1 MDETGNQI
9 AVFGRL
15 GSRPF
20 HRDEMEKFFVDWKGQ
35 QYRVS
40 DDVMKADFID
50 RPGGAKP
57 PVQADQAPAKTSAPP
72 RRDVTEQPAAQE
84 AGRQLVVDKL

>member
-1 MDETGNQI
+1 

-40 DDVMKADFID
+40 DAPVKADFVGLPD
-50 RPGGAKP
+50 QPKA
-57 PVQADQAPAKTSAPP
+57 PVQADDQNNKSGPP
-72 RRDVTEQPAAQE
+72 RRDA
-84 AGRQLVVDKL
+84 VVRPRKMARN